1 MQKESDQMKPVIVGN
16 LGGFGKSVRFR
27 VMMTEAGWRVVQRI
41 LSELE
46 GATPSACNPYCEAG
60 VSSPKFFLEQDQS
73 QIQRLCELNNTER
86 TRVGKD
92 PKQTQPDFFF
102 FAISFTRTVSLSGS
116 MRSNGCWI
124 R

>member
-1 MQKESDQMKPVIVGN
+1 MKPVIVGN

-60 VSSPKFFLEQDQS
+60 VSSPKLFLEQDQS
-73 QIQRLCELNNTER
+73 QIQRPCELNNTER
-86 TRVGKD
+86 TRVGRTPNKHNL
-92 PKQTQPDFFF
+92 PVQSLLLLCYQFYQN
-102 FAISFTRTVSLSGS
+102 SFLVWF
-116 MRSNGCWI
+116 NAF
-124 R
+124 